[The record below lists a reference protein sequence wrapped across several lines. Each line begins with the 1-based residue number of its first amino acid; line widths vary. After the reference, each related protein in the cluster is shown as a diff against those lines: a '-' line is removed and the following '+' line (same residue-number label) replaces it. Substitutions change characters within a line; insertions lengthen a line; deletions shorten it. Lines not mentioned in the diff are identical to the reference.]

1 MKIIPL
7 VLVFFISG
15 CTFAENYVD
24 LLTEQSGIRLFIS
37 DEQRIAKYHKQC
49 IELGVEDETTEMED
63 CIVDKFE
70 RSEEAFLNRVGRG
83 SNLKTNRLEESK
95 MLRHGLGEPLFD
107 SKTGLPN

>member
-1 MKIIPL
+1 MRIIPL
-7 VLVFFISG
+7 ALVFFVSG

-37 DEQRIAKYHKQC
+37 DEQRIVKYHKQC

-70 RSEEAFLNRVGRG
+70 RSKEAFLNRIGG
-83 SNLKTNRLEESK
+83 SSSK
-95 MLRHGLGEPLFD
+95 
-107 SKTGLPN
+107 SKTRSQQILEHGKGGCLPDFSTGGCF